1 MLKLTLKLGE
11 LLSFKEGKV
20 DQGKGFINE
29 TQNSRKVSKREENT
43 FLWWI
48 CISSLAD
55 SKGH

>member
-1 MLKLTLKLGE
+1 MLKLTFQLGE
-11 LLSFKEGKV
+11 LLSFKESKV
-20 DQGKGFINE
+20 DQGKGFISE

-48 CISSLAD
+48 YISSAAD